1 MIEDTIKPYL
11 CIDFG
16 EHGGHMEWVSR
27 EELEQW
33 VTKLQNDWNWV
44 SQQRNNPAQNAWQKI
59 GPPLRNAKQALIH
72 AQNHFAQGQEQ
83 QAASQLSSAK
93 SLLENLV
100 RPNPWLLPNQPRRLF
115 VEKYRDAGNPMEASL
130 VVAYWMGEDFNN
142 NAPIRQSIN
151 AVLTWEL
158 YERGIKERMKIESAA
173 LQRLFGEMQTKLT
186 EFQGSER
193 DQAQRFEQLYGSLVD
208 QKSVQ
213 QSSFESTQHGRDQ
226 EWQEKLATVQQ
237 ELDLLKKTYDEHMA
251 LAAPVEYWEKKR
263 RGHRTLA
270 VISFVAMLICMVAVG
285 WFLHVELSVLSSNAL
300 VAGVVESKE
309 AATATGSG
317 TLTTSL
323 QSANAWKFGALL
335 MMATLGF
342 WLIRLIVRIFL
353 SSLHL
358 ENDAAE
364 RVTMAKTYLALLRDD
379 GLPKDGSIGAVLAA
393 LFRPTG
399 DGIVKDEG
407 LPPTAMEWMTRL
419 GGK

>member
-1 MIEDTIKPYL
+1 MSENAAQPYL
-11 CIDFG
+11 SVDLG
-16 EHGGHMEWVSR
+16 EHGGQMEWMSH
-27 EELEQW
+27 EELAQW
-33 VTKLQNDWNWV
+33 LTKLQNDWNWV
-44 SQQRNNPAQNAWQKI
+44 SHQRISPAQNAWKKI
-59 GPPLRNAKQALIH
+59 GPPLHNANQAVIH
-72 AQNHFAQGQEQ
+72 AQNHLAQGQEQ

-93 SLLENLV
+93 SWLENLI
-100 RPNPWLLPNQPRRLF
+100 RTYPWLLPNQARRLF
-115 VEKYRDAGNPMEASL
+115 LEGHRDAGNPMEAAL
-130 VVAYWMGEDFNN
+130 IVAHWTEEDFN

-158 YERGIKERMKIESAA
+158 YERGIKERMKTESAA
-173 LQRLFGEMQTKLT
+173 LKRLLGEMQTKLT

-193 DQAQRFEQLYGSLVD
+193 DQVERFEELYGSLAD
-208 QKSVQ
+208 QKSAQ
-213 QSSFESTQHGRDQ
+213 QSTFESTQNDRDQ
-226 EWQEKLATVQQ
+226 EWLGKLATVQQ

-270 VISFVAMLICMVAVG
+270 VTSFVAMLICMLAVG
-285 WFLHVELSVLSSNAL
+285 WFLHVELSALSSNAL
-300 VAGVVESKE
+300 VAGMAESNE
-309 AATATGSG
+309 ATTVTTSG
-317 TLTTSL
+317 TLSTTL

-379 GLPKDGSIGAVLAA
+379 SLPKDGSIGAVLAA

>member
-1 MIEDTIKPYL
+1 MSKNAAQPYL
-11 CIDFG
+11 SIDFG
-16 EHGGHMEWVSR
+16 EHGGQMEWMSR
-27 EELEQW
+27 EELAQW

-44 SQQRNNPAQNAWQKI
+44 SQQHINPVQNAWQKI
-59 GPPLRNAKQALIH
+59 VRPLQSASQALMQ
-72 AQNHFAQGQEQ
+72 AQNHLAQGQEQ
-83 QAASQLSSAK
+83 QAASQLSSTK
-93 SLLENLV
+93 SWLENLI
-100 RPNPWLLPNQPRRLF
+100 RAYPWLLPNQPRRLF
-115 VEKYRDAGNPMEASL
+115 VEGHRDAGNPMEAAL
-130 VVAYWMGEDFNN
+130 IVAHWMGEEFNN

-158 YERGIKERMKIESAA
+158 YERGIKERMKTESAA
-173 LQRLFGEMQTKLT
+173 LKRLLGEMQTKLT

-193 DQAQRFEQLYGSLVD
+193 DQVERFEELYGSLAD

-213 QSSFESTQHGRDQ
+213 QSAFESTQNDRDQ

-263 RGHRTLA
+263 KGHRTLA
-270 VISFVAMLICMVAVG
+270 AISFGAMLICMVVVG
-285 WFLHVELSVLSSNAL
+285 LFLHVELSALSSNAL
-300 VAGVVESKE
+300 VAGVAESKE
-309 AATATGSG
+309 AATATASG
-317 TLTTSL
+317 TLTTAL

-335 MMATLGF
+335 LMATLGF

-364 RVTMAKTYLALLRDD
+364 RVTMAKTYLALLRHD